1 MAFFR
6 LVPNLTIMAPKDF
19 KEFEDMLESAVN
31 LKRPVVIRYPRGGED
46 TKIKFQKHDK
56 IKLGRAEILK
66 EGKDISIIAIG
77 KTVARAM
84 EVSNM
89 LEKNKI
95 SAEVINARFL
105 KPLDKEIIKN
115 SINKTKFVITIED
128 GTIINGLGTAIKE
141 LIVNEKLK
149 EVEIKSYAYPDEFIK
164 HGEVSQIEKI
174 YHQDSKSI
182 YEDIINMR
190 NKKKKGDKNKWINK
204 IY

>member
-56 IKLGRAEILK
+56 IKLGKVEIIK
-66 EGKDISIIAIG
+66 EGKEISIIAIG

-141 LIVNEKLK
+141 LIVNEKIK

-164 HGEVSQIEKI
+164 HGEVSELEKI

-182 YEDIINMR
+182 YEEIVKMKKK
-190 NKKKKGDKNKWINK
+190 NKKIERRK
-204 IY
+204 

>member
-19 KEFEDMLESAVN
+19 REFEDMLESAVN

-56 IKLGRAEILK
+56 IKLGRAESLK

-141 LIVNEKLK
+141 LIVNEKIK

-164 HGEVSQIEKI
+164 HGEVSELEKI

-182 YEDIINMR
+182 YEEIVKMKKK
-190 NKKKKGDKNKWINK
+190 NKKIERRK
-204 IY
+204 

>member
-6 LVPNLTIMAPKDF
+6 LVPNITIMAPKDF

-56 IKLGRAEILK
+56 IKLGKAEIIK
-66 EGKDISIIAIG
+66 EGKEISIIAIG

-128 GTIINGLGTAIKE
+128 GTIINGLATAIKE
-141 LIVNEKLK
+141 LIVNEKIK

-164 HGEVSQIEKI
+164 HGEVSELEKI

-182 YEDIINMR
+182 YYDIVKMKKKNEKVK
-190 NKKKKGDKNKWINK
+190 NKK
-204 IY
+204 

>member
-19 KEFEDMLESAVN
+19 REFEDMLESAVN
-31 LKRPVVIRYPRGGED
+31 LKRPVVIRYPRGVED

-141 LIVNEKLK
+141 LIVNEKIK

-164 HGEVSQIEKI
+164 HGEVSELEKI

-182 YEDIINMR
+182 Y
-190 NKKKKGDKNKWINK
+190 
-204 IY
+204 

>member
-128 GTIINGLGTAIKE
+128 GTIINGLRTDIKE
-141 LIVNEKLK
+141 LIVNEKIK

-164 HGEVSQIEKI
+164 HGEVSELEKI

-182 YEDIINMR
+182 YYDIVKM
-190 NKKKKGDKNKWINK
+190 KKKKK
-204 IY
+204 

>member
-56 IKLGRAEILK
+56 IKLGKAEIIK
-66 EGKDISIIAIG
+66 EGKEISIIAIG

-141 LIVNEKLK
+141 LIVNEKIK

-164 HGEVSQIEKI
+164 HGEVSELEKI
-174 YHQDSKSI
+174 YHQDSKLI
-182 YEDIINMR
+182 YEEIVKMKKK
-190 NKKKKGDKNKWINK
+190 NKKIERRK
-204 IY
+204 

>member
-19 KEFEDMLESAVN
+19 REFEDMLESAVN

-56 IKLGRAEILK
+56 IKLGKAEIIK
-66 EGKDISIIAIG
+66 EGKEISIIAIG

-141 LIVNEKLK
+141 LIVNEKIK

-164 HGEVSQIEKI
+164 HGEVSELEKL

-182 YEDIINMR
+182 YEEIVKMKKK
-190 NKKKKGDKNKWINK
+190 NKKIERRK
-204 IY
+204 

>member
-19 KEFEDMLESAVN
+19 REFEDMLEIAVN

-46 TKIKFQKHDK
+46 TKIKFEKHDK
-56 IKLGRAEILK
+56 IKLGKAEIIK

-77 KTVARAM
+77 KTVARAI

-89 LEKNKI
+89 LKKEKI
-95 SAEVINARFL
+95 DAEVINARFL
-105 KPLDKEIIKN
+105 KPLDKETIKN

-141 LIVNEKLK
+141 LIINEKIK

-164 HGEVSQIEKI
+164 HGEVSELEKI

-182 YEDIINMR
+182 YEEIVKMKKK
-190 NKKKKGDKNKWINK
+190 NKKIERRK
-204 IY
+204 

>member
-31 LKRPVVIRYPRGGED
+31 LKRPFVIRYPRGGED

-141 LIVNEKLK
+141 LIVNEKIK

-164 HGEVSQIEKI
+164 HGEVSELEKI

-182 YEDIINMR
+182 YEEIVKMKKK
-190 NKKKKGDKNKWINK
+190 NKKIERRK
-204 IY
+204 

>member
-19 KEFEDMLESAVN
+19 REFEDMLESAVN

-56 IKLGRAEILK
+56 IKLGKAEIIK
-66 EGKDISIIAIG
+66 EGKEISIIAIG

-95 SAEVINARFL
+95 STEVINARFL

-141 LIVNEKLK
+141 LIVNEKIK

-164 HGEVSQIEKI
+164 HGEVSELEKI

-182 YEDIINMR
+182 YEEIVKMKKK
-190 NKKKKGDKNKWINK
+190 NKKIERRK
-204 IY
+204 

>member
-95 SAEVINARFL
+95 SAEVINTRFL

-141 LIVNEKLK
+141 LIVNEKIK

-164 HGEVSQIEKI
+164 HGEVSELEKL

-182 YEDIINMR
+182 YEEIVKMKKK
-190 NKKKKGDKNKWINK
+190 NKKIERRK
-204 IY
+204 

>member
-19 KEFEDMLESAVN
+19 KEFEDMIESAVN

-56 IKLGRAEILK
+56 IKLGKAEIIK
-66 EGKDISIIAIG
+66 EGKEISIIAIG

-141 LIVNEKLK
+141 LIVNEKIK

-164 HGEVSQIEKI
+164 HGEVSELEKI

-182 YEDIINMR
+182 YEEIVKMKKK
-190 NKKKKGDKNKWINK
+190 NKKIERRK
-204 IY
+204 

>member
-19 KEFEDMLESAVN
+19 REFEDMLESAVN
-31 LKRPVVIRYPRGGED
+31 LKRPVVIRYPRGVED

-56 IKLGRAEILK
+56 IKLGKAEIIK
-66 EGKDISIIAIG
+66 EGKEISIIAIG

-141 LIVNEKLK
+141 LIVNEKIK

-164 HGEVSQIEKI
+164 HGEVSELEKI

-182 YEDIINMR
+182 YEEIVKMKKK
-190 NKKKKGDKNKWINK
+190 NKKIERRK
-204 IY
+204 

>member
-56 IKLGRAEILK
+56 IKLGKAEIIK
-66 EGKDISIIAIG
+66 EGKEISIIAIG

-95 SAEVINARFL
+95 STEVINARFL

-141 LIVNEKLK
+141 LIVNEKIK

-164 HGEVSQIEKI
+164 HGQVNELEKI

-182 YEDIINMR
+182 YEEIVKMKKK
-190 NKKKKGDKNKWINK
+190 NKKIERRK
-204 IY
+204 

>member
-31 LKRPVVIRYPRGGED
+31 LKRQFVVRYPRGGED

-56 IKLGRAEILK
+56 IKLGKAEIIK
-66 EGKDISIIAIG
+66 EGKEISIIAIG

-141 LIVNEKLK
+141 LIVNEKIK

-164 HGEVSQIEKI
+164 HGEVSELEKI

-182 YEDIINMR
+182 YEEIVKMKKK
-190 NKKKKGDKNKWINK
+190 NKKIERRK
-204 IY
+204 

>member
-19 KEFEDMLESAVN
+19 REFEDMLESAVN

-141 LIVNEKLK
+141 LIVNEKIK

-164 HGEVSQIEKI
+164 HGEVSELEKI

-182 YEDIINMR
+182 YEEIVKMKKK
-190 NKKKKGDKNKWINK
+190 NKKIERRK
-204 IY
+204 

>member
-1 MAFFR
+1 M
-6 LVPNLTIMAPKDF
+6 K
-19 KEFEDMLESAVN
+19 
-31 LKRPVVIRYPRGGED
+31 
-46 TKIKFQKHDK
+46 
-56 IKLGRAEILK
+56 
-66 EGKDISIIAIG
+66 
-77 KTVARAM
+77 
-84 EVSNM
+84 
-89 LEKNKI
+89 KNKI
-95 SAEVINARFL
+95 SAEVINTRFL
-105 KPLDKEIIKN
+105 KPLDKETIKS

-190 NKKKKGDKNKWINK
+190 NKKKKGDKNK
-204 IY
+204 

>member
-19 KEFEDMLESAVN
+19 KEFEDMLESVVN

-56 IKLGRAEILK
+56 IKLGRAEIIK
-66 EGKDISIIAIG
+66 EGKEISIIAIG

-164 HGEVSQIEKI
+164 HGEVSELEKI

-182 YEDIINMR
+182 YEEIVKMKKK
-190 NKKKKGDKNKWINK
+190 NKKIERRK
-204 IY
+204 

>member
-19 KEFEDMLESAVN
+19 REFEDMLESAVN

-141 LIVNEKLK
+141 LIVNEKIK

-164 HGEVSQIEKI
+164 HGEVSELEKL
-174 YHQDSKSI
+174 YHQDSKLI
-182 YEDIINMR
+182 YEEIVKMKKK
-190 NKKKKGDKNKWINK
+190 NKKIERRK
-204 IY
+204 

>member
-19 KEFEDMLESAVN
+19 REFEDMLESAVN

-105 KPLDKEIIKN
+105 KPLEKEIIKN

-141 LIVNEKLK
+141 LIVNEKIK

-164 HGEVSQIEKI
+164 HGEVSELEKI

-182 YEDIINMR
+182 YEEIVKMKKK
-190 NKKKKGDKNKWINK
+190 NKKIERRK
-204 IY
+204 

>member
-19 KEFEDMLESAVN
+19 REFEDMLEIAVN

-46 TKIKFQKHDK
+46 TKIKFEKHDK
-56 IKLGRAEILK
+56 IKLGKAEIIK

-89 LEKNKI
+89 VKKEKI
-95 SAEVINARFL
+95 DAEVINARFL
-105 KPLDKEIIKN
+105 KPLDKETIKN

-141 LIVNEKLK
+141 LIINEKMK

-164 HGEVSQIEKI
+164 HGEVSELEKL

-182 YEDIINMR
+182 YEEIVKMKKK
-190 NKKKKGDKNKWINK
+190 NKKIERRK
-204 IY
+204 

>member
-141 LIVNEKLK
+141 LIVNEKIK

-164 HGEVSQIEKI
+164 HGEVSELEKL

-182 YEDIINMR
+182 YEEIVKMKKK
-190 NKKKKGDKNKWINK
+190 NKKIERRK
-204 IY
+204 

>member
-19 KEFEDMLESAVN
+19 REFEDMLESAVN

-56 IKLGRAEILK
+56 IKLGKAEIIK
-66 EGKDISIIAIG
+66 EGKEISIIAIG

-141 LIVNEKLK
+141 LIVNEKIK

-164 HGEVSQIEKI
+164 HGEVSELEKL
-174 YHQDSKSI
+174 YHQDSKLI
-182 YEDIINMR
+182 YEEIVKMKKK
-190 NKKKKGDKNKWINK
+190 NKKIERRK
-204 IY
+204 

>member
-56 IKLGRAEILK
+56 IKLGKAEIIK
-66 EGKDISIIAIG
+66 EGKEISIIAIG

-164 HGEVSQIEKI
+164 HGEVSELEKL
-174 YHQDSKSI
+174 YHQDSKLI
-182 YEDIINMR
+182 YEEIVKMKKK
-190 NKKKKGDKNKWINK
+190 NKKIERRK
-204 IY
+204 

>member
-56 IKLGRAEILK
+56 IKLGKAEIIK
-66 EGKDISIIAIG
+66 EGKEISIIAIG

-141 LIVNEKLK
+141 LIVNEKIK

-164 HGEVSQIEKI
+164 HGEVSELEKL
-174 YHQDSKSI
+174 YHQDSKLI
-182 YEDIINMR
+182 YEEIVKMKKK
-190 NKKKKGDKNKWINK
+190 NKKIERRK
-204 IY
+204 

>member
-95 SAEVINARFL
+95 STEVINARFL

-141 LIVNEKLK
+141 LIVNEKIK

-164 HGEVSQIEKI
+164 HGEVSELEKL

-182 YEDIINMR
+182 YEEIVKMKKK
-190 NKKKKGDKNKWINK
+190 NKKIERRK
-204 IY
+204 

>member
-19 KEFEDMLESAVN
+19 REFEDMLESAVN

-56 IKLGRAEILK
+56 IKLGKAEIIK
-66 EGKDISIIAIG
+66 EGKEISIIAIG

-164 HGEVSQIEKI
+164 HGEVSELEKL
-174 YHQDSKSI
+174 YHQDSKLI
-182 YEDIINMR
+182 YEEIVKMKKK
-190 NKKKKGDKNKWINK
+190 NKKIERRK
-204 IY
+204 

>member
-19 KEFEDMLESAVN
+19 REFEDMLESAVN

-56 IKLGRAEILK
+56 IKLGKAEIIK
-66 EGKDISIIAIG
+66 EGKEISIIAIG

-141 LIVNEKLK
+141 LIVNEKIK

-164 HGEVSQIEKI
+164 HGEVSELEKI

-182 YEDIINMR
+182 YEEIVKMKKK
-190 NKKKKGDKNKWINK
+190 NKKIERRK
-204 IY
+204 